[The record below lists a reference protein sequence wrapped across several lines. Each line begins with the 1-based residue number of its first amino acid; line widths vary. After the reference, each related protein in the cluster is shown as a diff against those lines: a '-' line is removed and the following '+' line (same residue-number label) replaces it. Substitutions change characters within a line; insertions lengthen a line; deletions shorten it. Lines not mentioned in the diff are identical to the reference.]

1 MRLSLVVPC
10 YNEAVCVRRFW
21 EAARALALPCEVEF
35 VFVNDGSR
43 DGTLG
48 ELRALAAEDPAV
60 RYVSFSRNFGK
71 EAALLAGLRKA
82 SGDLVATLDVDLQHP
97 VTLLPE
103 MLGALR
109 SGEYDCA
116 AARRTDREGEPWL
129 RSLCARLFYK
139 LLNRL
144 SEIEVRGGETDY
156 RMMTRQ
162 VVEAVLALGEVNRFT
177 KGIYAWVGFRT
188 KWLDFANAERV
199 AGETKWSFWGLVR
212 YSLQGVTAFSV
223 APLQLAS
230 VVGVLSCAAALLYL
244 AYVAAKT
251 LLVGEPVT
259 GYPTQICLL
268 LFFGG
273 FQLFAI
279 GILGTYLAKTY
290 LETKRRPPYLIQ
302 EEN

>member
-116 AARRTDREGEPWL
+116 AARRVDREGEPWL

>member
-162 VVEAVLALGEVNRFT
+162 VVEAVLALGEANRFT

>member
-21 EAARALALPCEVEF
+21 ETARALALPCEVEF

>member
-1 MRLSLVVPC
+1 M
-10 YNEAVCVRRFW
+10 
-21 EAARALALPCEVEF
+21 
-35 VFVNDGSR
+35 
-43 DGTLG
+43 
-48 ELRALAAEDPAV
+48 
-60 RYVSFSRNFGK
+60 
-71 EAALLAGLRKA
+71 
-82 SGDLVATLDVDLQHP
+82 ATLDVDLQHP

-116 AARRTDREGEPWL
+116 AAQRTDREGEPWL

-162 VVEAVLALGEVNRFT
+162 VVEAVLSLGEVNRFT

-251 LLVGEPVT
+251 ILVGEPVT

>member
-199 AGETKWSFWGLVR
+199 AGETKWSFWGLAR

>member
-116 AARRTDREGEPWL
+116 AARRVDREGEPWL

-162 VVEAVLALGEVNRFT
+162 VVEAVLSLGEVNRFT

-199 AGETKWSFWGLVR
+199 AGETKWSFWGLAR
-212 YSLQGVTAFSV
+212 YGLQGVTAFSV

-290 LETKRRPPYLIQ
+290 LETKRRPPYLVQ

>member
-199 AGETKWSFWGLVR
+199 AGETKWSFWGLAR

-251 LLVGEPVT
+251 ILVGEPVT

-290 LETKRRPPYLIQ
+290 LETKRRPPYLVQ

>member
-162 VVEAVLALGEVNRFT
+162 VVEAVLSLGEVNRFT

-251 LLVGEPVT
+251 ILVGEPVT

>member
-162 VVEAVLALGEVNRFT
+162 VVEAVLSLGEVNRFT

-251 LLVGEPVT
+251 ILVGEPVT

-279 GILGTYLAKTY
+279 GILGTYLSKTY

>member
-162 VVEAVLALGEVNRFT
+162 VVEAVLALGEANRFT

-251 LLVGEPVT
+251 ILVGEPVT

>member
-199 AGETKWSFWGLVR
+199 AGETKWSFWGLAR

-251 LLVGEPVT
+251 ILVGEPVT

>member
-162 VVEAVLALGEVNRFT
+162 VVEAVLSLGEVNRFT

-199 AGETKWSFWGLVR
+199 AGETKWSFWGLAR

-251 LLVGEPVT
+251 ILVGEPVT

>member
-1 MRLSLVVPC
+1 MRLSLVVAC

-21 EAARALALPCEVEF
+21 AAARALALPCEVEF

-162 VVEAVLALGEVNRFT
+162 VVEAVLSLGEVNRFT

-199 AGETKWSFWGLVR
+199 AGETKWSFWGLAR

-244 AYVAAKT
+244 TYVAAKT
-251 LLVGEPVT
+251 ILVGEPVT

>member
-21 EAARALALPCEVEF
+21 EAARALALPSEVEF

-162 VVEAVLALGEVNRFT
+162 VVEAVLSLGEVNRFT

-199 AGETKWSFWGLVR
+199 AGETKWSFWGLAR
-212 YSLQGVTAFSV
+212 YGLQGVTAFSV

>member
-162 VVEAVLALGEVNRFT
+162 VVEAVLSLGEVNRFT

-212 YSLQGVTAFSV
+212 YGLQGVTAFSV

>member
-109 SGEYDCA
+109 SGEYGCA

-162 VVEAVLALGEVNRFT
+162 VVEAVLSLGEVNRFT

-251 LLVGEPVT
+251 ILVGEPVT